1 MKPILA
7 EAAKER
13 LIFFQKTAGEIKMK
27 YRRNLFNKKSL
38 VLFENKVKNKFEYF
52 GRDEFANSVVV
63 KTNDDLKG
71 SVEKVKILDGN
82 NNTLFGEVT
91 QNNNAKE
98 FAA

>member
-1 MKPILA
+1 
-7 EAAKER
+7 
-13 LIFFQKTAGEIKMK
+13 MK

-63 KTNDDLKG
+63 KTSNDLKG
-71 SVEKVKILDGN
+71 SIEEVKILDGN

>member
-1 MKPILA
+1 M
-7 EAAKER
+7 
-13 LIFFQKTAGEIKMK
+13 
-27 YRRNLFNKKSL
+27 
-38 VLFENKVKNKFEYF
+38 
-52 GRDEFANSVVV
+52 VV